1 MTLQREGNEFVDTDF
16 SIKIETENIDTDL
29 GTQKSTLGN
38 ASDYKNNNKIEPQ
51 SPPEDVAI
59 RGRIG
64 NMRAYGAQIQIENV
78 EGTPSIRNIKTRATK
93 TFRSINTKRIMT
105 QRFTTGQA
113 FASGDQ
119 VTAQKLE
126 DIVEK
131 ATPLTAL
138 TDDTSTTVSGGQII
152 VKTATG
158 AANGITLPKIAHQ
171 PANTVLVRDANSEGA
186 VSAKAVTDTQ
196 ILIGD
201 GTGFTAAALSGDV
214 TMTNAGVTSI
224 KDDVALGGT
233 PTAATA
239 SESTN
244 TTQIATTAYVKSQL
258 NVGGLGYATL
268 TLSSQTFSASGG
280 TVDHDIT
287 DSFTIS
293 NNGITVSQ
301 SGADI
306 AVPSGIYLITYNIKD
321 ITFDNPAGSSSV
333 LGRMKIERDGTTVSS
348 GSFEAGE
355 NLTVL
360 GNSLSG
366 VFTGG
371 VNFNF
376 VVGRK
381 RGSNTS
387 NTQGMTPNNIE
398 IAIVRL
404 A

>member
-1 MTLQREGNEFVDTDF
+1 
-16 SIKIETENIDTDL
+16 
-29 GTQKSTLGN
+29 
-38 ASDYKNNNKIEPQ
+38 
-51 SPPEDVAI
+51 
-59 RGRIG
+59 
-64 NMRAYGAQIQIENV
+64 
-78 EGTPSIRNIKTRATK
+78 
-93 TFRSINTKRIMT
+93 MT

-113 FASGDQ
+113 FAQGDQ

-171 PANTVLVRDANSEGA
+171 PANTVLVRDANSEGE

-224 KDDVALGGT
+224 KDNVALGGV

-268 TLSSQTFSASGG
+268 TLSSQTFSGSGA
-280 TVDHDIT
+280 TVDYDIT

-321 ITFDNPAGSSSV
+321 ITFDNPFGGSSV
-333 LGRMKIERDGTTVSS
+333 LGRMKIERDGTTVST

-355 NLTVL
+355 GLTVL
-360 GNSLSG
+360 ANSLSG

-376 VVGRK
+376 LVGRK
-381 RGSNTS
+381 RGSNTG
-387 NTQGMTPNNIE
+387 NNQEMTPNNIE